1 MAKLVPHR
9 IRVSDFHANPPLR
22 TGAPM
27 SEIPGDLKFLKTH
40 EWARVEG
47 DGKVTVGISDHA
59 QGLLGDLVY
68 VELPNVG
75 DRVEA
80 GNACAVVESV
90 KAASDVY
97 APVTG
102 KVVAVNAALSDKP
115 ETINEDAYGEGWLYQ
130 LEIED
135 AEQLNDLLEPDD
147 YAEQLDDDH

>member
-1 MAKLVPHR
+1 
-9 IRVSDFHANPPLR
+9 
-22 TGAPM
+22 M
-27 SEIPGDLKFLKTH
+27 SEIPGDLKFMKSH

-97 APVTG
+97 APVGGT
-102 KVVAVNAALSDKP
+102 VIAVNSALTDKP
-115 ETINEDAYGEGWLYQ
+115 ETINEDAYGEGWLFVV
-130 LEIED
+130 EIED
-135 AEQLNDLLEPDD
+135 PDQLNDLLGPDD
-147 YAEQLDDDH
+147 YAELLEDDDH